1 MSALLLIAG
10 IVALPNIVAD
20 VNACV
25 SAETAYDSSLAT
37 AQTWSQ
43 AYSQTQLQ
51 GFGAYVNMGTN
62 DATALQ
68 AAGSTYVSAC
78 NKVITDL
85 AALLSIPGVQAIYN
99 VLVGLQIS
107 GTVSGANTTVNQE
120 ISAMVTVNSDIS
132 SMSSGASQS
141 GILLP
146 AGLASQASSVSTQGA
161 VYLNSTAA
169 AALAKVSSSIQATA
183 QAAQSFAS
191 ASEASVQGS
200 IGSFAGAVSTISKAS
215 ASMSAQTQDSVNAV
229 SSASAYLGS
238 ATQARITEAANGRA
252 QAASALSFFAGQNID
267 GGATAMAQAYV
278 DLQAAATVGA

>member
-1 MSALLLIAG
+1 MPSLAISSA
-10 IVALPNIVAD
+10 ALA
-20 VNACV
+20 VNACA
-25 SAETAYDSSLAT
+25 SAETTYDSSLAT

-51 GFGAYVNMGTN
+51 RFGAYVNMGTN
-62 DATALQ
+62 DASAAQ

-78 NKVITDL
+78 NKVVTDL
-85 AALLSIPGVQAIYN
+85 SGLLIIPGVQAIYN

-107 GTVSGANTTVNQE
+107 GTVSGADTALNQE
-120 ISAMVTVNSDIS
+120 NSAMVTVNSDIS
-132 SMSSGASQS
+132 SMSSAASQS
-141 GILLP
+141 SILLP
-146 AGLASQASSVSTQGA
+146 AGLASGAGSVSTQGA
-161 VYLNSTAA
+161 VYLNATAG

-200 IGSFAGAVSTISKAS
+200 IGSFAGALSSISKAQ
-215 ASMSAQTQDSVNAV
+215 ASMSSQTQASISAV

-252 QAASALSFFAGQNID
+252 QAASALSFFASQNVD